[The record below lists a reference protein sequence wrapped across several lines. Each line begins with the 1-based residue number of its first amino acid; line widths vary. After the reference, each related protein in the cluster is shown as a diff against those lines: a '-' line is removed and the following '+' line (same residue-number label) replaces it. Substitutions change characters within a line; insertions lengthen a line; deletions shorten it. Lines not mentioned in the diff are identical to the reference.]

1 MATQEE
7 FIQALISRLQ
17 PTGTPAPSSQFDQ
30 PTSMPPSQFA
40 GQTVAFGRPEA
51 GSLAAG
57 FVPPQAP
64 TQPLMP
70 PPAGDEQQRLNLF
83 GAADRA
89 FLPAVPEAEE
99 PESQNYFMQVGRGL
113 GRGATQSV
121 LTLGQGLFATADAFT
136 NIAGYEDAIDPETS
150 EFLKGLNEA
159 REIVGY
165 EEGAVGKMAEVLGSM
180 STLLIPGFF
189 VAGAA
194 RGAAAAQAAGKVE
207 QARRLKNLGYGLR
220 GLTGVVASGTG
231 AGTANQMLE
240 AYAKAGNDVTN
251 AQRNL
256 STAFGLG
263 IGLTELLPLEILLRG
278 IPASLGRNVT
288 NRYAVRAAQN
298 ITNAGAEGGQEAV
311 AGIMQEL
318 AAQGNYNPD
327 QPIGDSALADFG
339 YGAAAGSII
348 DGLLGKKFRLPKTE
362 KALSE
367 DYQKTEALQPLTE
380 EELSEIQRKE
390 EDIAYYDDEGNQQS
404 GQVVG
409 FDNDT

>member
-7 FIQALISRLQ
+7 RLQQLISRMQGVDPALRSAFDAPLVSQLTPKQVVIPQEQ
-17 PTGTPAPSSQFDQ
+17 PGSLFPVLRGEPTP
-30 PTSMPPSQFA
+30 PPSAPQ
-40 GQTVAFGRPEA
+40 QPVA
-51 GSLAAG
+51 
-57 FVPPQAP
+57 Q
-64 TQPLMP
+64 QPL
-70 PPAGDEQQRLNLF
+70 PPAQTAQDIFQGLDTPFPPEPI
-83 GAADRA
+83 D
-89 FLPAVPEAEE
+89 VPEE
-99 PESQNYFMQVGRGL
+99 ESQNYFMQVGRGL
-113 GRGATQSV
+113 GRGFAQSG
-121 LTLGQGLFATADAFT
+121 LTLGQGLFATADAVT
-136 NIAGYEDAIDPETS
+136 NIAGFEDSIDPETS

-165 EEGAVGKMAEVLGSM
+165 EEGAVGKMAEVIGSM
-180 STLLIPGFF
+180 GTLIIPGLG

-194 RGAAAAQAAGKVE
+194 RGALAAQAAGKVE
-207 QARRLKNLGYGLR
+207 AARRLKNLGYGLR

-362 KALSE
+362 KALSG
-367 DYQKTEALQPLTE
+367 DYQKT
-380 EELSEIQRKE
+380 
-390 EDIAYYDDEGNQQS
+390 
-404 GQVVG
+404 
-409 FDNDT
+409 